1 MLCIIFGVFPS
12 QHPSLGPA
20 TLFWNNPRFQEFLES
35 TQAQVVI
42 AVAILLVLLVVAYYL
57 VKRFRDQSDDD
68 QPGANEMLTNFRE
81 MREQGDISEFEF
93 RRLKTVLGDQ
103 LKEELTDTGEGN

>member
-1 MLCIIFGVFPS
+1 M
-12 QHPSLGPA
+12 
-20 TLFWNNPRFQEFLES
+20 FWNNPRFQEFLNS
-35 TQAQVVI
+35 TQAQVVTGLT
-42 AVAILLVLLVVAYYL
+42 ILLVLLVVAYYI
-57 VKRFRDQSDDD
+57 VQRFRDQSDDD

-103 LKEELTDTGEGN
+103 LKEELTETEEGN